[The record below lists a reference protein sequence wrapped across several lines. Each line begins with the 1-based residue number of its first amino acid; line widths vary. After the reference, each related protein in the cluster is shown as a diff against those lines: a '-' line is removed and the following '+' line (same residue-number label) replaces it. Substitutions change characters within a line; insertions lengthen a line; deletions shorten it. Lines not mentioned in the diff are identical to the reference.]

1 MFIFPVIYN
10 SAMLG
15 EMVIL
20 GILARLLYKK
30 DSPDIGL
37 SEILQP
43 QEICIIADKNY
54 NTIEK
59 LSKGSSSKE
68 LEQNC
73 LKQLH
78 VNCAD
83 NSKKAT
89 GWLNYPEMEESVT
102 VIIYV

>member
-1 MFIFPVIYN
+1 MFPVIYN

-30 DSPDIGL
+30 HLPDIGL
-37 SEILQP
+37 SEVPPP

-59 LSKGSSSKE
+59 LSNGRSSKE

-73 LKQLH
+73 IKQFN
-78 VNCAD
+78 VDCVD
-83 NSKKAT
+83 NSKHPT
-89 GWLNYPEMEESVT
+89 GWPNYPEMEESVT
-102 VIIYV
+102 VIIYI